1 MLLHHAIK
9 HEYGGWRVWV
19 DTLAIVHSKVSYE
32 EFKLQFAQ
40 MYEHYERHR
49 TDNITD
55 PALRRAHPIS
65 TISGWDQERE
75 EAVQNAHAITN
86 GTAESPVATQNVI
99 EANRPSVSDEKK
111 TVPLT
116 NGINKGEQTDES
128 LECDCSEETV
138 EQAESNKN
146 TITPI
151 SSISDVYNQQI
162 NADVKCNG
170 VAHSDESADS
180 SPIKQPLDQSP
191 SIGGQNALKEALEIE
206 SLDDVELEPTEVV
219 EEIIEEILQSSEKI
233 LTDCQ
238 QTTQAAADERSR
250 SSTSPVIKDEEIEL
264 AVNEVV
270 KGVMEIEKKRDAAK
284 TELVAKE
291 KRSENN
297 NEKQSEND
305 VVASIVNEVIDN
317 CLGQTTSSSDN
328 NNTDKVHDEVKSI
341 VDLMLDNAANSA
353 NLLSDEEYVKSL
365 VYEIVDNCCVQDE
378 IAVEDDDTLNNNA
391 DVKPSI
397 ILDEQ
402 IKTPT
407 PTPTATPTLSPVTT
421 QRTVPTEP
429 AATETFQTTEE
440 NATQVSTTPEHVPN
454 REPVVQPHTHR
465 RSHSITTSTQVETN
479 HFVDS
484 EESKTVHH
492 TAHST
497 HPHNS
502 NHNQPPQR
510 PKSGSGRPMFSP
522 GPTRPPFRIPEF
534 KWSYIH
540 QRLLSD
546 VLFSLETDIQVWRSH
561 STKSVLDFVN
571 SAENAIFVVNTVHL
585 ISQLADNLIIA
596 CGGLLP
602 LLASAT
608 SPNVSLLLF
617 GVYTQP
623 LHLPASVYLVGA
635 RRSGAHARHAA
646 RSSRILSTASR

>member
-75 EAVQNAHAITN
+75 EGTLGTNAITN
-86 GTAESPVATQNVI
+86 GNADSPVSTQNAI
-99 EANRPSVSDEKK
+99 EAAAKSNEIGEDRL
-111 TVPLT
+111 TQLT
-116 NGINKGEQTDES
+116 NGYGGNEHTNGNDEPV
-128 LECDCSEETV
+128 ECVCSEENANQEETN
-138 EQAESNKN
+138 SKPN
-146 TITPI
+146 ITAI

-162 NADVKCNG
+162 NENAKCNG
-170 VAHSDESADS
+170 VDHCDESAES
-180 SPIKQPLDQSP
+180 SPSKQSDPVSP
-191 SIGGQNALKEALEIE
+191 SISSGGQDALKEALEIE

-219 EEIIEEILQSSEKI
+219 EEIIEDILQTSEKL

-238 QTTQAAADERSR
+238 KTNQAAADERSR
-250 SSTSPVIKDEEIEL
+250 SSTSPVIKDEEIEQ
-264 AVNEVV
+264 AVSEVV
-270 KGVMEIEKKRDAAK
+270 KGVLEIEKQRDAAK
-284 TELVAKE
+284 NELDNDAIR
-291 KRSENN
+291 RSDNN
-297 NEKQSEND
+297 NDEH
-305 VVASIVNEVIDN
+305 VVATIVNQAIDN
-317 CLGQTTSSSDN
+317 CLDQTATSSPDPDISADN
-328 NNTDKVHDEVKSI
+328 NNIPEEVRQDVKLILDS
-341 VDLMLDNAANSA
+341 MLDKAITTASPMTD
-353 NLLSDEEYVKSL
+353 DEFVKSL
-365 VYEIVDNCCVQDE
+365 VLDIVDSCCTSEETAAE
-378 IAVEDDDTLNNNA
+378 IDDTLNNNA
-391 DVKPSI
+391 ESKTAVAFA
-397 ILDEQ
+397 EQ

-407 PTPTATPTLSPVTT
+407 PTPTATPTLSPVTI
-421 QRTVPTEP
+421 QRTVPDDTTSPDMCQE
-429 AATETFQTTEE
+429 TEE
-440 NATQVSTTPEHVPN
+440 VATQASATPEHIPDG
-454 REPVVQPHTHR
+454 EPVVHPHTHR
-465 RSHSITTSTQVETN
+465 RSQSITTSTQVETN
-479 HFVDS
+479 HFV
-484 EESKTVHH
+484 EPEISKTIHPEHAHH
-492 TAHST
+492 S
-497 HPHNS
+497 S
-502 NHNQPPQR
+502 QPPQR

-608 SPNVSLLLF
+608 SPNVSL
-617 GVYTQP
+617 
-623 LHLPASVYLVGA
+623 
-635 RRSGAHARHAA
+635 
-646 RSSRILSTASR
+646 

>member
-75 EAVQNAHAITN
+75 EAVVASNAITN
-86 GTAESPVATQNVI
+86 GNADSPVSKQSSTI
-99 EANRPSVSDEKK
+99 EVVKSKVNDELRPE
-111 TVPLT
+111 PLT
-116 NGINKGEQTDES
+116 NGIGKIEHANGD
-128 LECDCSEETV
+128 DETV
-138 EQAESNKN
+138 ECACTDENKDQDEKSKTN
-146 TITPI
+146 MTAI

-162 NADVKCNG
+162 NAEVKCNG
-170 VAHSDESADS
+170 VEHSDESVAS
-180 SPIKQPLDQSP
+180 SPSKQSDPASP
-191 SIGGQNALKEALEIE
+191 SISSGGQDALKEALELE
-206 SLDDVELEPTEVV
+206 SIDDIELEPTEVV
-219 EEIIEEILQSSEKI
+219 EEIIEEILQSSEKL

-238 QTTQAAADERSR
+238 KTTQAAADERSR
-250 SSTSPVIKDEEIEL
+250 SSTSPVIKDEEIEQ
-264 AVNEVV
+264 AVSEVV
-270 KGVMEIEKKRDAAK
+270 KGVREIEKKRDAAK
-284 TELVAKE
+284 TELDNDPIR
-291 KRSENN
+291 RSDNN
-297 NEKQSEND
+297 NEEH
-305 VVASIVNEVIDN
+305 VVATIVDQVIDN
-317 CLGQTTSSSDN
+317 CLQQTVTSSPDLELSGEN
-328 NNTDKVHDEVKSI
+328 NNISEDVQDEVKLI
-341 VDLMLDNAANSA
+341 LDTMLDKALTTASA
-353 NLLSDEEYVKSL
+353 VSDEEFVKGL
-365 VYEIVDNCCVQDE
+365 VIDIVDSCFITEESAAD
-378 IAVEDDDTLNNNA
+378 IDDTLNNNA
-391 DVKPSI
+391 ETKPSI
-397 ILDEQ
+397 TLDEQ

-407 PTPTATPTLSPVTT
+407 PTPTATPMLSPVTT
-421 QRTVPTEP
+421 QRTVPVDSTSP
-429 AATETFQTTEE
+429 ETCQETEE
-440 NATQVSTTPEHVPN
+440 VATQATATPEHIPD
-454 REPVVQPHTHR
+454 REPVVYPHTHR
-465 RSHSITTSTQVETN
+465 RSQSITTSTQVETN
-479 HFVDS
+479 HF
-484 EESKTVHH
+484 EETENSKTVHPE
-492 TAHST
+492 HS
-497 HPHNS
+497 HHS
-502 NHNQPPQR
+502 SHNQPPQR

-608 SPNVSLLLF
+608 SPNVSLI
-617 GVYTQP
+617 G
-623 LHLPASVYLVGA
+623 
-635 RRSGAHARHAA
+635 
-646 RSSRILSTASR
+646 RIIE